1 MLELLA
7 DGDGDCDDDGDCNGD
22 GDDDSDDEGDGDGD
36 GEGEGVFSTS
46 AYELSGVWGASS
58 MVTILLKDSAVAM
71 LSPSALSSPSFL
83 LCPFSNCLFDKDEFV
98 RVGFLTLFA
107 IVFLFEEDEVGVV
120 SL

>member
-1 MLELLA
+1 MATVTTTAMATATTKVAMATVKAFSVLLHM
-7 DGDGDCDDDGDCNGD
+7 N
-22 GDDDSDDEGDGDGD
+22 
-36 GEGEGVFSTS
+36 
-46 AYELSGVWGASS
+46 SGVWGASS
-58 MVTILLKDSAVAM
+58 MVTISLKDSAVAM

-83 LCPFSNCLFDKDEFV
+83 LCPFSTCLFDKDEFL